1 MYLSTNGTHDYSYL
15 STNGTHDYMYLST
28 NGYLDYMYLNN
39 HCSHNDISILL
50 HIPR

>member
-1 MYLSTNGTHDYSYL
+1 MYL

-28 NGYLDYMYLNN
+28 NGTHDYMYICTDGARHYMYLNN

-50 HIPR
+50 HVPR